1 MPHQL
6 DHLLWVVSMLL
17 LLLLPVGFAAF
28 VWFSPLAFA
37 RWAKTASLLACAAGV
52 GWVIITLR
60 QPPLSMTRY
69 PFLLAVSIKQ
79 VLSGIVIGIIISMKQ
94 SSPSSAVPQ
103 LGLVRPQAARAQN
116 RNS

>member
-6 DHLLWVVSMLL
+6 DHLLWVVSMILL
-17 LLLLPVGFAAF
+17 VLLPVGFAVF

-69 PFLLAVSIKQ
+69 PFLLAVSLKQ
-79 VLSGIVIGIIISMKQ
+79 LLAGIVIGIIISIVL
-94 SSPSSAVPQ
+94 A
-103 LGLVRPQAARAQN
+103 RPCRQADSRWN
-116 RNS
+116 RKDLTNR